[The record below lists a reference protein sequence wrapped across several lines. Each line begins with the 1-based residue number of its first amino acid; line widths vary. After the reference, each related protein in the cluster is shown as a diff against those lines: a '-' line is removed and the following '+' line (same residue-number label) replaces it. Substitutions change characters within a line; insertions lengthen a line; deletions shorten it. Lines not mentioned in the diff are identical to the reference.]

1 MNEQYSVV
9 IEQIKN
15 EFSEVFKTD
24 LGSFN
29 ASTATLHLEDGCK
42 PIFFN
47 PRHLPLAWK
56 DKIVQN
62 LRKFI
67 DSGVLEHVDSSD
79 WGTQLVPILKP
90 DGDIRIC
97 GDYKVT
103 LNKSLIDVR
112 YPLPRIDDI
121 FAALQGGTL
130 YTKLDLSNAHN
141 QLTYMRNLN

>member
-1 MNEQYSVV
+1 
-9 IEQIKN
+9 
-15 EFSEVFKTD
+15 
-24 LGSFN
+24 
-29 ASTATLHLEDGCK
+29 
-42 PIFFN
+42 
-47 PRHLPLAWK
+47 
-56 DKIVQN
+56 
-62 LRKFI
+62 
-67 DSGVLEHVDSSD
+67 
-79 WGTQLVPILKP
+79 LVPILKP